1 MRRLTLWLT
10 LSLAL
15 ALAAPVQAQAPQPV
29 EPSPLSREIAQNGIA
44 ATLER
49 LQALPAP
56 APDERFAIA
65 GLEFLGAVEAAWRW
79 RVTYGVAPFGGMIFG
94 SAAELPQTV
103 PPQPMPPEA
112 LAEQTQATLEAMARS
127 RAALDGL
134 GADED
139 FGLAISLGDLWF
151 DLDADGRRGMGEG
164 AAELLDGIVWSS
176 MPGLD
181 PETGE
186 PAPPPALP
194 VIRFDRADAAWLAA
208 YTHLVSG
215 GGELL
220 LAFDPTPSL
229 RKVFATRARIDESR
243 LAGGEAVLPPM
254 LDDFIDPLA
263 IAIDMLRNQPD
274 AGRTRAARAHWQ
286 QTIDQ
291 NRRFWT
297 LVGQESDDAGEWIP
311 NDRQVSATGIAF
323 PPGTGIAWQAVLADG
338 EALLAGERSIP
349 FWRGPMGIDLG
360 AWLEDPA
367 PLPVDGVIQGWA
379 LADYFSDAPPVSPE
393 SFRRFSDMLIDTG
406 PFLAMVMLN

>member
-1 MRRLTLWLT
+1 MRRLV

-15 ALAAPVQAQAPQPV
+15 VLAAPALARQPV
-29 EPSPLSREIAQNGIA
+29 DPSALSREIAQQGIA
-44 ATLER
+44 PTLAR
-49 LQALPAP
+49 LHALSDP

-94 SAAELPQTV
+94 SAAELPQSV

-127 RAALDGL
+127 RAALEGL
-134 GADED
+134 AEDED

-164 AAELLDGIVWSS
+164 AAELLAGIVWSG
-176 MPGLD
+176 MPAFD
-181 PETGE
+181 PETGQA
-186 PAPPPALP
+186 APPPAPP

-215 GGELL
+215 GAELL

-229 RKVFATRARIDESR
+229 EKVFAMRARIDESR
-243 LAGGEAVLPPM
+243 LAGGEAALPPM

-263 IAIDMLRNQPD
+263 VAIDMLRRQPD

-291 NRRFWT
+291 NRRFWA
-297 LVGQESDDAGEWIP
+297 LVGQESDNAGEWIP
-311 NDRQVSATGIAF
+311 NDRQISATGIAF
-323 PPGTGIAWQAVLADG
+323 PPGTGAAWQAVLADG
-338 EALLAGERSIP
+338 EALLAGDRTIP
-349 FWRGPMGIDLG
+349 F
-360 AWLEDPA
+360 
-367 PLPVDGVIQGWA
+367 
-379 LADYFSDAPPVSPE
+379 
-393 SFRRFSDMLIDTG
+393 
-406 PFLAMVMLN
+406 